1 MGSIFYE
8 GEIHQTMTKTAV
20 KHTVKINYDMC
31 KGCGLCIAYCT
42 KKVPKE
48 SEHLNKAGYHYA
60 EPDDAAQCSGCM
72 ICTLVCPEVVIEVY
86 DE

>member
-1 MGSIFYE
+1 
-8 GEIHQTMTKTAV
+8 MTKTVV
-20 KHTVKINYDMC
+20 KHKVVIDTEMC
-31 KGCGLCIAYCT
+31 KGCGLCVAFCA
-42 KKVPKE
+42 KKVLKE

-60 EPDDAAQCSGCM
+60 EPDDMDQCTGCL

>member
-1 MGSIFYE
+1 MTAIIYTGPL
-8 GEIHQTMTKTAV
+8 MTKTAA
-20 KHTVKINYDMC
+20 KHRVIIDTEMC
-31 KGCGLCIAYCT
+31 KGCTLCIAYCP
-42 KKVPKE
+42 KKVLKE

-60 EPDDAAQCSGCM
+60 EPENPDQCTGCL

>member
-1 MGSIFYE
+1 MN
-8 GEIHQTMTKTAV
+8 KTAV

-42 KKVPKE
+42 KKVLKE

-60 EPDDAAQCSGCM
+60 EPDDTAQCSGCM

>member
-1 MGSIFYE
+1 
-8 GEIHQTMTKTAV
+8 MTKTAV
-20 KHTVKINYDMC
+20 KHIVKINTEMC
-31 KGCGLCIAYCT
+31 KGCGLCVAFCT
-42 KKVPKE
+42 KKMLRE

-60 EPDDAAQCSGCM
+60 EPGDMDLCSGCM